1 MALTKSHGYDLVS
14 QKSPRSQMA
23 TVIRVSGSL
32 GLSIELSQYPPR
44 DADDDSPRSPKPCV
58 APAQLLTRT
67 AKKFPAIAEFGGTI
81 ALITV

>member
-44 DADDDSPRSPKPCV
+44 DADDD
-58 APAQLLTRT
+58 
-67 AKKFPAIAEFGGTI
+67 
-81 ALITV
+81 